1 MCRGLAGTV
10 FALRVKSTQSSWRP
24 GRGAVEALTRLSSL
38 RACCEMRPGLP
49 PHTCC
54 PENRLEERFVCKWF
68 SAATREEE
76 GYLLDF
82 VKERVKCMLFA
93 CPVPLIPGRG
103 RSPGRGALLPAGMC
117 WSPGSLPLGL
127 TDVPISQRA
136 RDAASGLGHAA
147 HRTGRGPVLP
157 VSVRVRS
164 QLFRCA
170 PTPICLHQSS
180 TGPGTHGPS
189 QKRVIPSRGLTFLNL
204 PWGGEV

>member
-1 MCRGLAGTV
+1 MRAVRCG
-10 FALRVKSTQSSWRP
+10 RVSP
-24 GRGAVEALTRLSSL
+24 L
-38 RACCEMRPGLP
+38 
-49 PHTCC
+49 HTCC
-54 PENRLEERFVCKWF
+54 PENRLEERFICKWF

-117 WSPGSLPLGL
+117 WSPGSPPLGL

-157 VSVRVRS
+157 VSVRVRVS
-164 QLFRCA
+164 AL
-170 PTPICLHQSS
+170 PTRPHSRLPPSEQHRPGCTRPITEAGHTFPRAYLPKPAL
-180 TGPGTHGPS
+180 G
-189 QKRVIPSRGLTFLNL
+189 RRGLIITMAQQINNTNSEKLSRF
-204 PWGGEV
+204 W